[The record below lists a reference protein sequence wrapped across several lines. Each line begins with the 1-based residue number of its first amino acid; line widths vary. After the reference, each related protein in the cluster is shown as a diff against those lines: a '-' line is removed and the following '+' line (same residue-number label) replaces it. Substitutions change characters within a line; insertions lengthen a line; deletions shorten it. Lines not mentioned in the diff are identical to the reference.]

1 MVSNGHGGIV
11 PKDCLNRIVGECVT
25 ITCFKCKRVYEPND
39 KEISTKNPNMYYK
52 TCINCREKMR
62 LFLFKKKE
70 LENKYIG

>member
-1 MVSNGHGGIV
+1 MNAEN
-11 PKDCLNRIVGECVT
+11 KETEELQ
-25 ITCFKCKRVYEPND
+25 KCSHCGCKKLLKFFSIRE
-39 KEISTKNPNMYYK
+39 STGKYYK